1 MPRHT
6 ENIILKITTALLAL
20 LIHAQVGADTV
31 QLKNGKSFEGIIKK
45 ETRSEVTI
53 NIGLGTIAFKKDQIA
68 AIKRSEPGQLQGAWQ
83 RRYFSKGKYVP
94 PGLNDL
100 ANSFNELEANRRL
113 AMKAKTKNSLLQR
126 RRTRLFKELTT
137 TKSEMSLIAER
148 IQSIVPERNVKLY
161 NSLVKKQNRL
171 SSRSVIVR
179 NGLQNDTDEATT
191 HRESIANYL
200 QQLSNFKTELEGEK
214 KNNPNRSGD
223 DRVAYFFNTIDQ
235 HVRDFSTEFHDI
247 EVPHDQRQGHM
258 IITVRLNDK
267 IDGKFLL
274 DTGATF
280 VTLSATLANRLN
292 IKLSSRNQIPVTLA
306 NGAKVNAQP
315 VMLKSVQ
322 VGEARVNGVAAMI
335 FHEAPNEGVD
345 GLLGMS
351 FLREF
356 MISMDPVNKKLVF
369 QKFDPK

>member
-1 MPRHT
+1 MPCHK
-6 ENIILKITTALLAL
+6 ENMILKITTALFALA
-20 LIHAQVGADTV
+20 IPAQASADTV

-45 ETRSEVTI
+45 ETKTEVTI

-68 AIKRSEPGQLQGAWQ
+68 EIKRSESEQLEDAWQ
-83 RRYFSKGKYVP
+83 QRYFSKGKYVP
-94 PGLNDL
+94 RGLNDL
-100 ANSFNELEANRRL
+100 ADSFNTLEANRRL

-126 RRTRLFKELTT
+126 RRTQLFKQLTVV
-137 TKSEMSLIAER
+137 KSEMGLIAEQL
-148 IQSIVPERNVKLY
+148 QSIVPERNVKLY

-171 SSRSVIVR
+171 SGRSVIVQ

-200 QQLSNFKTELEGEK
+200 QQLSNFKTELEREEK
-214 KNNPNRSGD
+214 KFPRRTD
-223 DRVAYFFNTIDQ
+223 DDQVAYFFNGINQ

-258 IITVRLNDK
+258 IINVRLNDK
-267 IDGKFLL
+267 LDGKFLL

-292 IKLSSRNQIPVTLA
+292 LRLSSRNQIPVTLA
-306 NGAKVNAQP
+306 NGSKVNAQP
-315 VMLKSVQ
+315 IVLKSVQ
-322 VGEARVNGVAAMI
+322 VGDARVNGVAAMI
-335 FHEAPNEGVD
+335 FHEAPNDGVD

>member
-1 MPRHT
+1 MPCHS

-45 ETRSEVTI
+45 ETRTEVTI

-68 AIKRSEPGQLQGAWQ
+68 AIKRSESEQLQGAWQ
-83 RRYFSKGKYVP
+83 RRYLSKGKYVP

-223 DRVAYFFNTIDQ
+223 DKVAYFFNTIDQ

-306 NGAKVNAQP
+306 NGSKVNAQP

-322 VGEARVNGVAAMI
+322 VGDARVNGVAAMI

-369 QKFDPK
+369 QKFNPK